1 MGSERLPGSALGL
14 LVGPQMGALAT
25 LSRAG
30 KTGTGAGAR
39 REGQWIQ
46 GTLSSHQDS
55 AAVADA
61 RSGSLQEPR
70 KGEAVSLLLLV
81 SVSALALRKAAKGLV
96 LPAHLQPGFGV
107 CWHCCAP
114 HLGVCC
120 CLDSGTGSAAVKPPP
135 WHDGEP

>member
-70 KGEAVSLLLLV
+70 KGEAAAASVCFGAGSEEGSQGSGAPSASPARLWGVLALLCPTPGCLLLPGIGHRLC
-81 SVSALALRKAAKGLV
+81 SSETPTLA
-96 LPAHLQPGFGV
+96 
-107 CWHCCAP
+107 
-114 HLGVCC
+114 
-120 CLDSGTGSAAVKPPP
+120 
-135 WHDGEP
+135 

>member
-14 LVGPQMGALAT
+14 LAGPQTGALAT
-25 LSRAG
+25 LRRAG
-30 KTGTGAGAR
+30 RAGAGVGAR
-39 REGQWIQ
+39 REGQCVQ
-46 GTLSSHQDS
+46 RTLSSHHDS
-55 AAVADA
+55 PAIADA

-70 KGEAVSLLLLV
+70 KGEAASPLLLV
-81 SVSALALRKAAKGLV
+81 LALALGMAAKGLV

-120 CLDSGTGSAAVKPPP
+120 CLDSGTGSAAVKLPP
-135 WHDGEP
+135 WHDGEL